1 MLSRRSDTAFSIGHV
16 LALALVVVVVVLV
29 LADVDV
35 TTFIAA
41 DGWYGCT
48 NTKL

>member
-16 LALALVVVVVVLV
+16 LALALVVVVVLV